1 MSDPREAILS
11 QLVTICGGVEG
22 VNAVGRNTLDVSELL
37 RPAVIVL
44 DGMEQVAT
52 APLTDYRAPTVS
64 KRQLMQLVPQ
74 IIIALR
80 GNSGG
85 EGGALLTLYRNRV
98 LAAILNDATLQAS
111 VTTNGGIRYT
121 GCVVPPP
128 DAEGREFRIDLNLTF
143 TYPFNLSEL
152 Q

>member
-1 MSDPREAILS
+1 MDKREAILS

-22 VNAVGRNTLDVSELL
+22 VNAVDRNRLDVSEML

-44 DGMEQVAT
+44 DGTERLALRQPPST
-52 APLTDYRAPTVS
+52 ASATVS
-64 KRQLMQLVPQ
+64 QKQYMDLAPQ

-85 EGGALLTLYRNRV
+85 EAGSLASLFRNRV
-98 LAAILNDATLQAS
+98 LTAVLNDTTLRTS
-111 VTTNGGIRYT
+111 VTANGGIRYD

-128 DAEGREFRIDLNLTF
+128 DAEAREYRIDLNLVF
-143 TYPFNLSEL
+143 TYVFSLSEL
-152 Q
+152 G